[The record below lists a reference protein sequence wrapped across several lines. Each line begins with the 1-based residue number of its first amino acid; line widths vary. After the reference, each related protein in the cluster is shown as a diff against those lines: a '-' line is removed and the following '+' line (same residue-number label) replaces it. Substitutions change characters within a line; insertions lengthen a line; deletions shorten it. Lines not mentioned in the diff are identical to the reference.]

1 MANNRSP
8 FYSTVAIFV
17 IILYILCQFVVS
29 IPISVKP
36 PRITI
41 QSQSNEVTIKI
52 STDNQIYEKVPS
64 EAYKATAEFLTYNT
78 YETYEATAE
87 FSTHNPTSSFHDAI
101 ADFISNAYNASA
113 EFVRN
118 HVGLIIGITIGIIGI
133 VIVGFCDFC
142 PCLITG
148 LIHLIGFGATGII
161 KGSYAAVFMASY
173 GGKVAVQSACAKLQS
188 VGALGVKGIGGLINL
203 FLRLIN

>member
-1 MANNRSP
+1 MANNRSS

-78 YETYEATAE
+78 YKTYEATAE
-87 FSTHNPTSSFHDAI
+87 FSTYNPTSSVYDAI

-118 HVGLIIGITIGIIGI
+118 HVGLVIGITIGI
-133 VIVGFCDFC
+133 VIFGFC

-148 LIHLIGFGATGII
+148 LIHLIGFGAPGII
-161 KGSYAAVFMASY
+161 KGSYAAVIMASY
-173 GGKVAVQSACAKLQS
+173 GGMVAVQSACAILQS

-203 FLRLIN
+203 FLKLFFLLVH